1 MSAFRHGL
9 HRGRRPQAAGFDQ
22 VGVVHEDA
30 TFDYADVDEWWRT
43 QMSHGARAY
52 VDFLS
57 PDQREP
63 FRMAARRRY
72 AEVTGAEGASSVM
85 QRALIG
91 LGRA

>member
-1 MSAFRHGL
+1 
-9 HRGRRPQAAGFDQ
+9 
-22 VGVVHEDA
+22 
-30 TFDYADVDEWWRT
+30 
-43 QMSHGARAY
+43 MSHGARTY

>member
-1 MSAFRHGL
+1 ML
-9 HRGRRPQAAGFDQ
+9 EAAGFDD
-22 VGVVHEDA
+22 VRVVREDA
-30 TFDYADVDEWWRT
+30 TFEWADVDEWWRT

-63 FRMAARRRY
+63 FRIAARRRY
-72 AEVTGAEGASSVM
+72 AEVTGTEGAISFAQS
-85 QRALIG
+85 ALIG